1 MCMKTLKTLAVL
13 LLAVLLLISCDAPGV
28 MLLDEQLPPLTEKTT
43 DYTVTTSILV
53 TRLSTEDTVEFTT
66 PQEMDAFHQR
76 LEGVKCIR
84 DKNLSGLLARY
95 TITFFTADSAETLF
109 VVSEKDF
116 ILGEYHYEAMRGG
129 IDTVYLESLFP
140 AIPEP
145 DYDTEG

>member
-1 MCMKTLKTLAVL
+1 MLMKTLKIPAIL
-13 LLAVLLLISCDAPGV
+13 LLAVLMLISCDAPGV

-53 TRLSTEDTVEFTT
+53 TRLSTEETVEFTT

-140 AIPEP
+140 AIAEP
-145 DYDTEG
+145 DFDTEG